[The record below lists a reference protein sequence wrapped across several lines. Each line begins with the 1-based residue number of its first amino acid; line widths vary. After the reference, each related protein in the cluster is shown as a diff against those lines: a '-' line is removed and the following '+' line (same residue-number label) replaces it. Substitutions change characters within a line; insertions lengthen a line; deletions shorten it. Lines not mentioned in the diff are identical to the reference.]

1 MTYYAYM
8 NSPRRH
14 TAPSMNRGYN
24 RAVGTLS
31 SDDFKTILGLLE
43 YEVGVLTRANVDL
56 DKINSVKQ
64 LMWRVEQ
71 TGRLTR

>member
-14 TAPSMNRGYN
+14 TAPSTSRGYN
-24 RAVGTLS
+24 RAVGVLTQADYYLIS
-31 SDDFKTILGLLE
+31 ALLE
-43 YEVGVLTRANVDL
+43 DSLEQAQQNNNDEFVDR
-56 DKINSVKQ
+56 IKQ
-64 LMWRVEQ
+64 LIWRVEQ

>member
-14 TAPSMNRGYN
+14 TAPSANRGYN

-31 SDDFKTILGLLE
+31 KDDFETIKVILKVQLSMLQAENNPDKHITGL
-43 YEVGVLTRANVDL
+43 
-56 DKINSVKQ
+56 KQ
-64 LMWRVEQ
+64 LIWRVEQ

>member
-14 TAPSMNRGYN
+14 TAPSANRGYN

-31 SDDFKTILGLLE
+31 KDDFETIKVILKVQLSMLQAENNPDKDITGL
-43 YEVGVLTRANVDL
+43 
-56 DKINSVKQ
+56 KQ
-64 LMWRVEQ
+64 LIWRVEQ

>member
-14 TAPSMNRGYN
+14 TAPSANRGYN

-31 SDDFKTILGLLE
+31 KDDFETIKVILKVQLSTLQAENNPDKDITGL
-43 YEVGVLTRANVDL
+43 
-56 DKINSVKQ
+56 KQ
-64 LMWRVEQ
+64 LIWRVEQ

>member
-31 SDDFKTILGLLE
+31 SDDFETIKVILKVQLSMLQAENNPDKDITGL
-43 YEVGVLTRANVDL
+43 
-56 DKINSVKQ
+56 KQ
-64 LMWRVEQ
+64 LIWRVEQ

>member
-14 TAPSMNRGYN
+14 TSPSVNRGYN

-31 SDDFKTILGLLE
+31 NDDFETIKVILKVQLSMLQAENNPDKDITGL
-43 YEVGVLTRANVDL
+43 
-56 DKINSVKQ
+56 KQ
-64 LMWRVEQ
+64 LIWRVEQ

>member
-14 TAPSMNRGYN
+14 TAPSTSRGYN
-24 RAVGTLS
+24 RAVG
-31 SDDFKTILGLLE
+31 
-43 YEVGVLTRANVDL
+43 VLTQADYSLIQDYLELVLSDVQARGLHGHVENLKAL
-56 DKINSVKQ
+56 
-64 LMWRVEQ
+64 LWRVEQ